1 MSLGQQRSVSRTCI
15 FRDWGAISDVG
26 PLNSSSS
33 LRIQSLVWTF
43 YLVMRMSHNEKDTVP
58 MVQVAASQNP
68 NKKKLLTTRH
78 KTVHIS
84 TFHFFR
90 DKNTLS
96 SIKN

>member
-1 MSLGQQRSVSRTCI
+1 MS
-15 FRDWGAISDVG
+15 D
-26 PLNSSSS
+26 
-33 LRIQSLVWTF
+33 
-43 YLVMRMSHNEKDTVP
+43 NEKDTAP

-68 NKKKLLTTRH
+68 NKEKLLTTSH

-84 TFHFFR
+84 TVRFFR